1 MSRDSAIGRYIATL
15 REGAGFKQNE
25 LAKRLEWSAAVLSRV
40 ESGDRPLTDDELSIV
55 LKGIGTAEAD
65 RAQEL
70 LAREW
75 RLLPSPSLND
85 SDGDLLWEAEQTA
98 RAIHEL
104 AERPDVKQFFE
115 RRLVR
120 YREELVASA
129 ARVLEK
135 RYRIAF
141 VGTIGVGKSTA
152 ICRVQRLELAGSKGM
167 PKPVLET
174 GAGGITIC
182 EVHVRRGPGFGLL
195 VEPCAED
202 EIRRSVLEFARYLLN
217 ADQTASLGEDSESGA
232 PGISREVERAL
243 RNMSGLKRK
252 RAEKRSDGTTVPAVD
267 DARVLAQT
275 YGDEKALAIEILAR
289 MELHKRD
296 RRDLWLPE
304 NQEKAPLEWLQ
315 SAFEQVN
322 NGRHSEFSIPRRI
335 ELIVPDAIL
344 DDGELEVTLID
355 TQGIDDIAERQ
366 DIEQYFD
373 DPHAV
378 MLLCTTFNEAP
389 STSVRQL
396 LVRAKEGGARNLDVM
411 TAILAL
417 PRPGE
422 AIVMKDEAGDT
433 VETAEGGYELKEE
446 QVSLK
451 LHPLGL
457 GALAVRFFNAAEDD
471 PDTLRTFIAGRV
483 QAVRE
488 SHRRTLRE
496 IIDGANAL
504 LANYEKEQAKE
515 VMRAAAHSLNV
526 WLENNGTLS
535 ASAKRHVH
543 DSLVSATNSAHPRTI
558 HAAVVREGDW
568 PRLDYAHQLSH
579 GARAIATQLVQPR
592 LAGFKEVAQNLLND
606 AQYADAH
613 DLVRQAMRAIEGGFD
628 AMLRKVQL
636 VGQSVHADELKG
648 DAEFWRNCE
657 HEWGRGSGYR
667 DRVNGRNRQWFE
679 AAHSGAAD
687 QRVFGV
693 VNDTWREAVTSVS
706 TLLAQD

>member
-1 MSRDSAIGRYIATL
+1 M
-15 REGAGFKQNE
+15 
-25 LAKRLEWSAAVLSRV
+25 
-40 ESGDRPLTDDELSIV
+40 
-55 LKGIGTAEAD
+55 
-65 RAQEL
+65 

-75 RLLPSPSLND
+75 RLLPAPSLTD
-85 SDGDLLWEAEQTA
+85 TDGDLLWEAEQTA
-98 RAIHEL
+98 QAIHAL
-104 AERPDVKQFFE
+104 AERPDVKQSFE

-120 YREELVASA
+120 YREEIVASA

-152 ICRVQRLELAGSKGM
+152 ICRLQRLELSSSKVL

-217 ADQTASLGEDSESGA
+217 ADQTANPSEDAEGGA

-252 RAEKRSDGTTVPAVD
+252 RVEKRPDGTSVPAID
-267 DARVLAQT
+267 DAKVLAQHF
-275 YGDEKALAIEILAR
+275 GDEKALATEILAR
-289 MELHKRD
+289 MELHKRG
-296 RRDLWLPE
+296 RRDLWFHE
-304 NQEKAPLEWLQ
+304 SSEKAPLDWLQ
-315 SAFEQVN
+315 GAFEQVN
-322 NGRHSEFSIPRRI
+322 NGRHSEFSVPRRI

-344 DDGELEVTLID
+344 DELELEITLVD
-355 TQGIDDIAERQ
+355 TQGIDDIAERR

-378 MLLCTTFNEAP
+378 MLLCTSFNEAP

-396 LVRAKEGGARNLDVM
+396 LLRAKDGGARNLDAM

-433 VETAEGGYELKEE
+433 VEDSESGYELKQE
-446 QVSLK
+446 QISLR
-451 LHPLGL
+451 LHPLGCGEL
-457 GALAVRFFNAAEDD
+457 PVRFFNAAEDD
-471 PDTLRTFIAGRV
+471 PATLRAFIAGRV

-488 SHRRTLRE
+488 SHRLTLRE
-496 IIDGANAL
+496 IIEGANAL

-515 VMRAAAHSLNV
+515 VMRAAAHSLTV
-526 WLENNGTLS
+526 WLDNNGVLS

-558 HAAVVREGDW
+558 HAAVVRAGDW

-579 GARAIATQLVQPR
+579 GARVIATQLVQPQ
-592 LAGFKEVAQNLLND
+592 LAGFKDVAQNLLND

-613 DLVRQAMRAIEGGFD
+613 DLVRQAVRALEGGFD
-628 AMLRKVQL
+628 ALLRKVQL

-657 HEWGRGSGYR
+657 NEWGRGSGYR

-687 QRVFGV
+687 QRVLGV
-693 VNDTWREAVTSVS
+693 VNDTWREAVTAVS

>member
-1 MSRDSAIGRYIATL
+1 MSRDTAVGRYIASL

-40 ESGDRPLTDDELSIV
+40 ESGDRPLSDDELSIV
-55 LKGIGTAEAD
+55 LRGIGTPEAE
-65 RAQEL
+65 RAQVL

-75 RLLPSPSLND
+75 RLLPAPSLND

-98 RAIHEL
+98 QAIHAL

-120 YREELVASA
+120 YREEIVASA
-129 ARVLEK
+129 SRVLEK
-135 RYRIAF
+135 RYRVAF

-152 ICRVQRLELAGSKGM
+152 ICRVQRLELPTTKGM
-167 PKPVLET
+167 PKAVLET

-195 VEPCAED
+195 IEPCAED
-202 EIRRSVLEFARYLLN
+202 EIRRSVLEFARFLLN
-217 ADQTASLGEDSESGA
+217 ADQSANAGDDAETGA

-252 RAEKRSDGTTVPAVD
+252 RAEKRPDGSSTPAID
-267 DARVLAQT
+267 EARVLAQNF
-275 YGDEKALAIEILAR
+275 GDEKALAIEILAR

-304 NQEKAPLEWLQ
+304 TLEKAPLDWLQ

-322 NGRHSEFSIPRRI
+322 NGRHAEFSIPRRI

-344 DDGELEVTLID
+344 DESELEITLVD

-378 MLLCTTFNEAP
+378 MLLCTSFNEAP
-389 STSVRQL
+389 STSVRAL
-396 LVRAKEGGARNLDVM
+396 LSRAKDGGARNLDVM
-411 TAILAL
+411 SAVLAL

-422 AIVMKDEAGDT
+422 AIVMRDDAGDA
-433 VETAEGGYELKEE
+433 VEDAQGGYDLKQE
-446 QVSLK
+446 QVALK

-457 GALAVRFFNAAEDD
+457 GGLPVRFFNSAEDD
-471 PDTLRTFIAGRV
+471 PDALRRFILGRV

-488 SHRRTLRE
+488 SHRETLKE

-515 VMRAAAHSLNV
+515 VMRAAARSLSV
-526 WLENNGTLS
+526 WLTNNNTLS
-535 ASAKRHVH
+535 APSKRHVH
-543 DSLVSATNSAHPRTI
+543 DSLVSATSSAHPRTI

-592 LAGFKEVAQNLLND
+592 LTGFKEVAQNLLND
-606 AQYADAH
+606 EQYADAH
-613 DLVRQAMRAIEGGFD
+613 DLVRQAMRAIDGGFD
-628 AMLRKVQL
+628 AMIRKVQL
-636 VGQSVHADELKG
+636 VGQSVHSDELRG
-648 DAEFWRNCE
+648 DVEFWRNCE
-657 HEWGRGSGYR
+657 SEWGRGGGYR

-679 AAHSGAAD
+679 TAHNGAAD

-693 VNDTWREAVTSVS
+693 VNDAWRDAVESVS
-706 TLLAQD
+706 TLLVQD